1 MNFFSGVRRTALQS
15 QSCPKNNMG
24 ASLGFFGRVRP
35 TFPLARARG
44 WSAGVRRR
52 RRPTRRVS
60 PSRCD
65 SAVGAGRA
73 AGRAS
78 RSAGQSSPPDSEW
91 GLQTRPTRNANGPGP
106 GWSNPATDSELAAAA
121 RPEKGPGS
129 RARPTRSASG
139 VPVAFTE
146 SQSRGRPTRSEA
158 VEPCRLGVE
167 SRSSRAR
174 PGPTR
179 SGVVDS
185 R

>member
-1 MNFFSGVRRTALQS
+1 MLTWGLRWGSSGGCDPRS
-15 QSCPKNNMG
+15 HWPGPGGGPPESD
-24 ASLGFFGRVRP
+24 
-35 TFPLARARG
+35 
-44 WSAGVRRR
+44 AGGGQPGVS
-52 RRPTRRVS
+52 RRVGVTHWQQWA
-60 PSRCD
+60 P
-65 SAVGAGRA
+65 AGPPA
-73 AGRAS
+73 APAS

-106 GWSNPATDSELAAAA
+106 GWSNPATELAAAA
-121 RPEKGPGS
+121 RPGKGPGS

-146 SQSRGRPTRSEA
+146 SPSRGRPTRSEA

>member
-35 TFPLARARG
+35 TFPWARG

-60 PSRCD
+60 PSLC
-65 SAVGAGRA
+65 AGPS
-73 AGRAS
+73 GRRQGRS
-78 RSAGQSSPPDSEW
+78 RSAGQSSPADSEW
-91 GLQTRPTRNANGPGP
+91 GLQTRPTRNASGPGP
-106 GWSNPATDSELAAAA
+106 GWSNPATRTELAAE
-121 RPEKGPGS
+121 RPGKGPGS

-139 VPVAFTE
+139 VAFTE
-146 SQSRGRPTRSEA
+146 SPSRGRPTRSEA

-167 SRSSRAR
+167 SRSGRAR

-179 SGVVDS
+179 SGVIDS

>member
-35 TFPLARARG
+35 TFPWARG

-60 PSRCD
+60 PSLCGP
-65 SAVGAGRA
+65 VGAGRA
-73 AGRAS
+73 ALGLPGSRA
-78 RSAGQSSPPDSEW
+78 
-91 GLQTRPTRNANGPGP
+91 RPTRSGALKPGRLGIPVAPGP
-106 GWSNPATDSELAAAA
+106 DGQTRRLISQ
-121 RPEKGPGS
+121 RPGKGPGS

-139 VPVAFTE
+139 VAFTE
-146 SQSRGRPTRSEA
+146 SPSQGLPTRSEA
-158 VEPCRLGVE
+158 VESCRLGVE

-185 R
+185 Q